1 MAECILETTKEVI
14 PEVDLR
20 CILERIII
28 IRSADIERGGSIM
41 LTTIM
46 TVAATAYSL
55 SFLDMVLW
63 NESDGVKMLG
73 R

>member
-1 MAECILETTKEVI
+1 
-14 PEVDLR
+14 
-20 CILERIII
+20 
-28 IRSADIERGGSIM
+28 M

-46 TVAATAYSL
+46 TVAGTAYVL

-63 NESDGVKMLG
+63 TEEEGVISLG

>member
-46 TVAATAYSL
+46 TIAATAYSL

>member
-1 MAECILETTKEVI
+1 
-14 PEVDLR
+14 
-20 CILERIII
+20 
-28 IRSADIERGGSIM
+28 M
-41 LTTIM
+41 LTIIM